1 MNEKIEEQDLWCE
14 YSDLPSPKAYI
25 NCTDYDSMGNHGR
38 FPKSKQKIKKM
49 RSFKRYIQKIML
61 WVSYR
66 FPKKR
71 RKDIWEL

>member
-1 MNEKIEEQDLWCE
+1 MSKKIKEEDVWCE
-14 YSDLPSPKAYI
+14 YSDMPSPMAYAK
-25 NCTDYDSMGNHGR
+25 CTDYDSMGNHGR

>member
-38 FPKSKQKIKKM
+38 FPKQKEKNKPVIK
-49 RSFKRYIQKIML
+49 RLIQKILL
-61 WVSYR
+61 WITFR
-66 FPKKR
+66 FPKNK
-71 RKDIWEL
+71 RKDIWDL